1 MAKVPFYKIRKSR
14 PYKAFKRKI
23 LSSRAYLIRFLFQF
37 PKEVPKDPIFIFNHI
52 PKCGGSSLRKV
63 LEINFRIYPEYPP
76 HEGHF
81 KRSVNLEKIIS
92 SFKENRVDY
101 LKLKSWEL
109 IMGHYHNQGYEIL
122 NRFPDL
128 YENPRICLITFLRDP
143 LLHRLSMYVYSRKK
157 DLAFVR
163 FISIKEYVLSEK
175 NLFARALCCDFS
187 NYKEVMDR
195 YFFIGVTER
204 YKESLKQLKSLLNLA
219 AASEPPHVNRTN
231 SLKELESFTSEDIEK
246 FKALNKLD
254 YLIYE
259 YGLNKL
265 EEKANSV
272 NL

>member
-1 MAKVPFYKIRKSR
+1 MNDVRFLKLRSSK
-14 PYKAFKRKI
+14 PYKKLKI
-23 LSSRAYLIRFLFQF
+23 LVFSVRAYLVNKILPFSSEIQ
-37 PKEVPKDPIFIFNHI
+37 KNPIFIFNHI

-63 LEINFRIYPEYPP
+63 LEMNFRIYPEYPP

-81 KRSVNLEKIIS
+81 KNSVNLEEIVTN
-92 SFKENRVDY
+92 FKANRVDY

-143 LLHRLSMYVYSRKK
+143 LLHRLSMYVYSKKK

-175 NLFARALCCDFS
+175 DLFAKALCCDFS

-195 YFFIGVTER
+195 YFFIGVTEQ
-204 YKESLKQLKSLLNLA
+204 YKESLNQLKSLLNLA

-231 SLKELESFTSEDIEK
+231 SLNELESFTSEEIDK
-246 FKALNKLD
+246 FKTLNKLD

-265 EEKANSV
+265 EKKANCV
-272 NL
+272 N